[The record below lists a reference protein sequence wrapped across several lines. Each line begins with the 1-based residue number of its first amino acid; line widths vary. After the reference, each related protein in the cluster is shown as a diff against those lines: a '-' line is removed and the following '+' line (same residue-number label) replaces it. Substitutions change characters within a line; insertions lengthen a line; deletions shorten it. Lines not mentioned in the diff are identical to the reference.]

1 MKKGLKVSELLS
13 ENDRLVRR
21 VLSLSEDNL
30 GLTQENDALIDDID
44 VLTSEI
50 EEIKRD
56 KEFLLAMYRSALA
69 DIDVYVKQ
77 RDMLALVLKG
87 AARKSYWQL
96 GEWYIDGTF
105 AGFEY
110 TMRSTYGELDVDAA
124 LDRLAKY
131 VKGKRDDEWDD
142 DEEDYV

>member
-50 EEIKRD
+50 EEIKR
-56 KEFLLAMYRSALA
+56 ETTSSCWPC
-69 DIDVYVKQ
+69 I
-77 RDMLALVLKG
+77 G
-87 AARKSYWQL
+87 ARWP
-96 GEWYIDGTF
+96 T
-105 AGFEY
+105 
-110 TMRSTYGELDVDAA
+110 STCT
-124 LDRLAKY
+124 
-131 VKGKRDDEWDD
+131 
-142 DEEDYV
+142 